1 MGMLREKIKQNLEEY
16 SSNSLTVNEMV
27 ECIHELVNKVCTLES
42 AVSSRN
48 RMVKRLKSEID
59 GLQTNLKKLEEDR
72 EMLIE
77 GSEVTNKKL
86 MELEEELQR
95 VKMFNQSVRTQDD
108 TLQTHFTEAS
118 CNLEHFFGKLNNMKP
133 DEEEENLDK
142 DDLSYIVSNL
152 DTESHDLDISEDDQP
167 NWRKMF
173 INGLDDREKILL

>member
-133 DEEEENLDK
+133 DEEEENLVLYKKKRTTSDDK
-142 DDLSYIVSNL
+142 SGGNL
-152 DTESHDLDISEDDQP
+152 KSMMITC
-167 NWRKMF
+167 
-173 INGLDDREKILL
+173 LLITQMSRQ

>member
-1 MGMLREKIKQNLEEY
+1 MWTSLRMYEQIKKCIDEEVEQEENNMGMLREKIKQNLEEY

-133 DEEEENLDK
+133 DEEEENLDDFK
-142 DDLSYIVSNL
+142 EPCVVITVLHHH
-152 DTESHDLDISEDDQP
+152 T
-167 NWRKMF
+167 
-173 INGLDDREKILL
+173 